1 MVRSGAVR
9 LEMFAHSSAV
19 RKRFAVRHCSRTFRM
34 TKWLRK
40 PMPADWLDELRGGA
54 GWGTL
59 GPRLFGRVG
68 AVGPRVLA
76 LGGPEAQSLG
86 LSPSHAEI
94 GVQHSG
100 GSAPSNGSVPG
111 SATVKHSGSPGPS
124 HSAMVVA

>member
-40 PMPADWLDELRGGA
+40 PMPADLLDELREVA
-54 GWGTL
+54 SWVTL
-59 GPRLFGRVG
+59 GPMLF
-68 AVGPRVLA
+68 A
-76 LGGPEAQSLG
+76 LVGPEAQSLG

-124 HSAMVVA
+124 HSAMVMA